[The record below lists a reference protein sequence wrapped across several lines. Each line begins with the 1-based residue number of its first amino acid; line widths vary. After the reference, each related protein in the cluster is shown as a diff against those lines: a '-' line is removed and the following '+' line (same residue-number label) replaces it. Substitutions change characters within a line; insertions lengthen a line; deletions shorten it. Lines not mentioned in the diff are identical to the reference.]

1 MMLNLLDKP
10 AQIFKFN
17 AAFYI
22 PKNKRS
28 DVTPSFVI
36 CKKMHIRLLSQIE
49 QAGFHTI
56 KSVETTT
63 AKLFSLC

>member
-22 PKNKRS
+22 PKNKGVMS
-28 DVTPSFVI
+28 LPV
-36 CKKMHIRLLSQIE
+36 LLFASKCI
-49 QAGFHTI
+49 
-56 KSVETTT
+56 
-63 AKLFSLC
+63 LDFSLRLNKQDFAQSRV